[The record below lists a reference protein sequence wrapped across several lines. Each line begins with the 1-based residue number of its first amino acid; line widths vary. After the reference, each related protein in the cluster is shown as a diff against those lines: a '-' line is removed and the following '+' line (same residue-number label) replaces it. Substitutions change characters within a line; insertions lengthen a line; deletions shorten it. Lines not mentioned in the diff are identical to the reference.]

1 MSTPKKGNILLLIL
15 MVTLVFLVIGQFVG
29 GFLLT
34 YLLKIDFTWSP
45 VLLFNAFAQRAV
57 YPESVQQNI
66 YIASGVSLAVG
77 VLPSL
82 ILLAAMLVKPKRE
95 LHGSSRFANPMEMN
109 QSGLLALKHEKPDI
123 LVGKYKG
130 KFLRWSSNE
139 FAFLA
144 APTRSGKGVG
154 IVIPN
159 CLHYRDSMVVFDPKL
174 ENYILTAGFRH
185 KHGHKV
191 FLFNP
196 AGRTPEHE
204 TRPHAPLVSHR
215 WNPLTYVRRNPVYT
229 YKDAMNIAVILYP
242 KSVRDSGSSSF
253 FTESAQKLFIGLLLY
268 MIETEEKSGIQTT
281 LTNLFR
287 LTTPK
292 TGEPF
297 VDWIKSELEHRN
309 KIGKGLSSQCTTL
322 LLGFINGNA
331 KTGSDILAT
340 LTAPLAIFLD
350 PVVEAATSG
359 DDFYLDDV
367 RKHRMT
373 IYLGVIPTE
382 TETFSRLTN
391 LFFSQLISVN
401 VAQGLPEN
409 NPALKYQ
416 CLLLMDEF
424 TALGA
429 VPIIESG
436 VAYIAGYNLRL
447 LLIFQSPSQV
457 TRLYTKEGTRT
468 FFTNFGLQ
476 IFYPP
481 RDQQDAK
488 EYSDMI
494 GYETYKAKSLSRSK
508 GKGGS
513 STSQSDQRRAVLNPD
528 ELKIM
533 PKTDCVISMTSS
545 RPILAQKIIY
555 YEDEVFK
562 PRVSLALP
570 EIPELFVN
578 LSRSSKPP
586 EAIPPEELATTD
598 LGDTSNASALF
609 EEMIKSLVRPDSPP
623 EFISALAE
631 SVKNNLGLDSMPVI
645 SGLIHNS

>member
-1 MSTPKKGNILLLIL
+1 MNKTLKMLLLL
-15 MVTLVFLVIGQFVG
+15 LVTMLVMFVISQLAG
-29 GFLLT
+29 GFILC
-34 YLLKIDFTWSP
+34 YWLKLEFSWS
-45 VLLFNAFAQRAV
+45 VFFLIETFQQRAS
-57 YPESVQQNI
+57 YPEEVQQAI
-66 YIASGVSLAVG
+66 YVSFGISLAICL
-77 VLPSL
+77 LPAMMIIAASL
-82 ILLAAMLVKPKRE
+82 IKPKRE
-95 LHGSSRFANPMEMN
+95 LHGSSRFANMVEIN

-130 KFLRWSSNE
+130 KFLRWSGNE

-154 IVIPN
+154 VVIPN

-174 ENYILTAGFRH
+174 ENYLLTAGFRH
-185 KHGHKV
+185 QHGQKV

-204 TRPHAPLVSHR
+204 TRPHAPLLSHR

-229 YKDAMNIAVILYP
+229 YKDAMNIASILYP
-242 KSVRDSGSSSF
+242 KSAKDSGNSTF
-253 FTESAQKLFIGLLLY
+253 FTESAQKLFVGLLMY
-268 MIETEEKSGIQTT
+268 MIETEEDGNNTVT

-287 LTTPK
+287 LTVPK
-292 TGEPF
+292 TGEPLAE
-297 VDWIKSELEHRN
+297 WIVAEMEKRRTTGHE
-309 KIGKGLSSQCTTL
+309 LSSQCTTL
-322 LLGFINGNA
+322 LLGFANGNA

-340 LTAPLAIFLD
+340 MTAPLAIFLD

-359 DDFYLDDV
+359 DDFFLDEV
-367 RKHRMT
+367 RKQRMT
-373 IYLGVIPTE
+373 IYLGIVPTE
-382 TETFSRLTN
+382 TGTFSRLTN

-401 VAQGLPEN
+401 VSQGLPEN

-494 GYETYKAKSLSRSK
+494 GYETFKAKSLSRAK

-513 STSQSDQRRAVLNPD
+513 STSESDQRRAVMNPD

-533 PKTDCVISMTSS
+533 PKTECVISITSS
-545 RPILAQKIIY
+545 RPILAQKIVY

-570 EIPELFVN
+570 EIPELIV
-578 LSRSSKPP
+578 SIGKTEEQPVP
-586 EAIPPEELATTD
+586 IPPEELAETN
-598 LGDTSNASALF
+598 LSETSNASILF

-623 EFISALAE
+623 EFIAALAE
-631 SVKNNLGLDSMPVI
+631 SVKNNLELDSMP
-645 SGLIHNS
+645 LIKRLMQTN

>member
-1 MSTPKKGNILLLIL
+1 MSTPKKGNMALLIL
-15 MVTLVFLVIGQFVG
+15 MVTLVFLAIGQFAG
-29 GFLLT
+29 SFLLSF
-34 YLLKIDFTWSP
+34 LLDIEFTWSP
-45 VLLFNAFAQRAV
+45 LLLIGALGQIGR
-57 YPESVQQNI
+57 YPETVQHNI
-66 YIASGVSLAVG
+66 YISLAVSVAMG
-77 VLPSL
+77 ILPS
-82 ILLAAMLVKPKRE
+82 IMLLAAMLIKPKRE
-95 LHGSSRFANPMEMN
+95 LHGSARFANPMEMN

-123 LVGKYKG
+123 LVGKYNG
-130 KFLRWSSNE
+130 KFLRWGSNE

-174 ENYILTAGFRH
+174 ENYLLTAGFRH

-229 YKDAMNIAVILYP
+229 YKDAMNIATILYP
-242 KSVRDSGSSSF
+242 KSTRDSSNSTF
-253 FTESAQKLFIGLLLY
+253 FTESAQKLFVGLLLY
-268 MIETEEKSGIQTT
+268 MIETEGESGRQTT

-287 LTTPK
+287 LTVPK
-292 TGEPF
+292 NGDPLSE
-297 VDWIKSELEHRN
+297 WIIKEMERRHNSGQL
-309 KIGKGLSSQCTTL
+309 LSSQCTTL
-322 LLGFINGNA
+322 LLGFANGNA

-340 LTAPLAIFLD
+340 VTAPLSIFLD
-350 PVVEAATSG
+350 PVVEAATSS

-367 RKHRMT
+367 RKQRMT

-382 TETFSRLTN
+382 TDTFSRLTN

-508 GKGGS
+508 GRGGS

-533 PKTDCVISMTSS
+533 PRTDCIISMTSS
-545 RPILAQKIIY
+545 RPILAKKIIY

-562 PRVSLALP
+562 PRVSMALP
-570 EIPELFVN
+570 QIPELFVN
-578 LSRSSKPP
+578 ITQAVEQP
-586 EAIPPEELATTD
+586 EPIAPEELETVD
-598 LGDTSNASALF
+598 LAETSNASALF

-623 EFISALAE
+623 EFISALAQ
-631 SVKNNLGLDSMPVI
+631 SVKNNLGVDSMPII
-645 SGLIHNS
+645 SRLMQTG